1 MKFVERNKEMR
12 KITRGDV
19 LQVYLPDKNSS
30 GKCVEEGN
38 RPVVV
43 ISNDVCNSISPVI
56 TVLPCSSSMRKIN
69 KGLPTHVVIDEED
82 LEVSGLSKKSVV
94 MAEQF
99 ISIDRRDIQTF
110 LGHLPEKYMP
120 KINRAASVQ
129 IALA

>member
-110 LGHLPEKYMP
+110 LGHLPEKYMS